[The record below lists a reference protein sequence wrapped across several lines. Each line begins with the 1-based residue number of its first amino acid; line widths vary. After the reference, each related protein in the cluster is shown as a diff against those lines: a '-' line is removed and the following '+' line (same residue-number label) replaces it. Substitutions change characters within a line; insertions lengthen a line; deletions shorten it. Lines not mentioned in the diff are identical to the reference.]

1 MARWVDKTIDQVLT
15 MKNIMLKFKITRI
28 QPLNPKA
35 MEDKTSLDNL
45 YTLVNVNKEEE
56 DDTTSNEEDETML
69 CE

>member
-1 MARWVDKTIDQVLT
+1 
-15 MKNIMLKFKITRI
+15 
-28 QPLNPKA
+28 